1 MSSAVAANSNCNWL
15 CAGKDVFPAMLAS
28 IEEARRSICLE
39 TYIYNSGEPGEKF
52 RAALIR
58 ARERGLEV
66 RVLIDALGSMALS
79 NSFWQPLRNAGGLV
93 KTFNPHVLNRFGIR
107 DHRKMLVCDE
117 ETAYIG
123 GFNIS
128 SEYEGDGVTCG
139 WCDLG
144 LKIQGPLV
152 RELAHSFAEMFETA
166 EVQHTRLLHLRR
178 FKKHHTEKSHE
189 ERVLV
194 SGPGRGRNLIKQSL
208 QSDLRKA
215 RNVKI
220 MVAYFLPTWRLR
232 RELTDVV
239 SRGGSVQLILA
250 GKSDVAL
257 SRLAGQSLYRRFL
270 RSDVEIYEYQ
280 PQILHAK
287 LLILDDIV
295 YVGSANLDQRSL
307 RINYELM
314 IRFDRPAMAQEANEV
329 FERTLK
335 HCRRITSEDW
345 KNART
350 LFGRIKQRW
359 AYFCLVRID
368 PWVARWRWRTTS
380 D

>member
-1 MSSAVAANSNCNWL
+1 MSRVVAANSNCNWL

-28 IEEARRSICLE
+28 IDQARRSVLLE
-39 TYIYNSGEPGEKF
+39 TYIYSPGELGEKF

-58 ARERGLEV
+58 ARERGAEV
-66 RVLIDALGSMALS
+66 RVLIDALGSMTLS
-79 NSFWQPLRNAGGLV
+79 NSFWQPLRMAGGQV
-93 KTFNPHVLNRFGIR
+93 KFFNPHVLNRFGIR

-117 ETAYIG
+117 ETAFVG

-144 LKIQGPLV
+144 LKVEGPLV
-152 RELAHSFAEMFETA
+152 RELADSFAEMFETA

-178 FKKHHTEKSHE
+178 FNRRSTEKSHE
-189 ERVLV
+189 EQVLV

-208 QSDLRKA
+208 QADLRNA

-270 RSDVEIYEYQ
+270 RSNVNIYEYQ

-314 IRFDRPAMAQEANEV
+314 IRFDRAAMAREANEV

-335 HCRRITSEDW
+335 HCRKITGEDW

-350 LFGRIKQRW
+350 LWGRLKQRW